1 VFLNVLSLRERRIL
15 RKHLLDASTREILR
29 PAGKRR
35 TSGDDAFRNGADL
48 RAREHPAI
56 DDRAGSSVTCKVTS
70 KTSEMSRLRVADD
83 ITQLVGETP
92 MLQLKRLVPA
102 GSADVFAKL
111 EYLNPGGS
119 VKDRAAI
126 GIIRRAEQDGRLAP
140 GGTIVEATAGN
151 TGIGLALIG
160 VNRGYKVRLFVP
172 ERFSEEKVK
181 IMRALGAEVVRTPDA
196 EGMQGAIRQAK
207 ELVATDPKAFMAGQ
221 FENQANPD
229 YHYETTAR
237 EIFEQ
242 MDGRVDAVVLG
253 CGTSGTFSGIAR
265 YLKENSP
272 QVLAYAVETQGSIL
286 GGGKPGPHKVE
297 GIGASFIPK
306 TFDRSVCDEVMMVM
320 DDEAFG
326 MVKILAAQEG
336 VLAGS
341 SGGAAVFAALKVAK
355 KLGSGKR
362 IVTIVP
368 DSAERY
374 LSKKIFEG
382 GL

>member
-1 VFLNVLSLRERRIL
+1 
-15 RKHLLDASTREILR
+15 
-29 PAGKRR
+29 
-35 TSGDDAFRNGADL
+35 
-48 RAREHPAI
+48 
-56 DDRAGSSVTCKVTS
+56 
-70 KTSEMSRLRVADD
+70 MSCLRVADD

-92 MLQLKRLVPA
+92 MLQLKRLVPP

-126 GIIRRAEQDGRLAP
+126 GIIRRAEQDGKLSP

-160 VNRGYKVRLFVP
+160 VNRGYKVKLFVP
-172 ERFSEEKVK
+172 ENFSQEKVI
-181 IMRALGAEVVRTPDA
+181 IMRALGADVVRTPDA
-196 EGMQGAIRQAK
+196 EGMQGAIRRAK
-207 ELVATDPKAFMAGQ
+207 ELVAGDPTAFMAGQ

-229 YHYETTAR
+229 YHYETTAH

-242 MDGRVDAVVLG
+242 MDGRIDAVVLG

-265 YLKENSP
+265 YLKEKLP
-272 QVLAYAVETQGSIL
+272 HVLAFAVETQGSVL
-286 GGGKPGPHKVE
+286 GGGQPGPHKVE

-306 TFDRSVCDEVMMVM
+306 TFDRSVCDEIMMVP
-320 DDEAFG
+320 DDDAFG
-326 MVKILAAQEG
+326 MVKELAAKEG

-341 SGGAAVFAALKVAK
+341 SGGAAVYASLKVAK
-355 KLGSGKR
+355 SLGVGKR
-362 IVTIVP
+362 VVTIIP

-382 GL
+382 GI

>member
-1 VFLNVLSLRERRIL
+1 
-15 RKHLLDASTREILR
+15 
-29 PAGKRR
+29 
-35 TSGDDAFRNGADL
+35 
-48 RAREHPAI
+48 
-56 DDRAGSSVTCKVTS
+56 
-70 KTSEMSRLRVADD
+70 MSRLRVADD

-119 VKDRAAI
+119 VKDRAAV
-126 GIIRRAEQDGRLAP
+126 GIIRRAQQEGKLRP

-172 ERFSEEKVK
+172 ENFSQEKVI

-196 EGMQGAIRQAK
+196 EGMQGAIQQAK
-207 ELVATDPKAFMAGQ
+207 AFVASDPTAFMAGQ
-221 FENQANPD
+221 FENLANPD
-229 YHYETTAR
+229 YHYETTAP

-242 MDGRVDAVVLG
+242 MDGKIDAVVLG
-253 CGTSGTFSGIAR
+253 CGTSGTFSGVAR
-265 YLKENSP
+265 YVKEKLP
-272 QVLAYAVETQGSIL
+272 RALAFAVETQGSTL
-286 GGGKPGPHKVE
+286 GGGEPGPHKVE
-297 GIGASFIPK
+297 GIGTSFIPK

-320 DDEAFG
+320 DDDAFG
-326 MVKILAAQEG
+326 TVKALAVQEG

-341 SGGAAVFAALKVAK
+341 SAGAAVFASLQVAK
-355 KLGSGKR
+355 RLGQGKR
-362 IVTIVP
+362 VVTIIP

-382 GL
+382 GI

>member
-1 VFLNVLSLRERRIL
+1 
-15 RKHLLDASTREILR
+15 
-29 PAGKRR
+29 
-35 TSGDDAFRNGADL
+35 
-48 RAREHPAI
+48 
-56 DDRAGSSVTCKVTS
+56 
-70 KTSEMSRLRVADD
+70 MSHLRVADD

-126 GIIRRAEQDGRLAP
+126 GIIRRAEQEGRLLP

-172 ERFSEEKVK
+172 ENFSQEKVM
-181 IMRALGAEVVRTPDA
+181 IMRALGAEVTRTPDA
-196 EGMQGAIRQAK
+196 EGMQGAIRRAK
-207 ELVATDPKAFMAGQ
+207 ELVAGNPGAFMAGQ

-229 YHYETTAR
+229 YHYETTAQ

-242 MDGRVDAVVLG
+242 MNGEIDAVVVG
-253 CGTSGTFSGIAR
+253 CGTCGTFSGIAR
-265 YLKENSP
+265 FLKDKSP
-272 QVLAYAVETQGSIL
+272 AVLTVAVETQGSVL
-286 GGGKPGPHKVE
+286 GGGPPGPHKVE

-306 TFDRSVCDEVMMVM
+306 TFDASVCDEVMMVM
-320 DDEAFG
+320 DEDAFDT
-326 MVKILAAQEG
+326 VKGLAANEG

-341 SGGAAVFAALKVAK
+341 SGGAAVFAALAVAK
-355 KLGSGKR
+355 RMGARKHV
-362 IVTIVP
+362 VTIIP

-382 GL
+382 GI

>member
-1 VFLNVLSLRERRIL
+1 
-15 RKHLLDASTREILR
+15 
-29 PAGKRR
+29 
-35 TSGDDAFRNGADL
+35 
-48 RAREHPAI
+48 
-56 DDRAGSSVTCKVTS
+56 
-70 KTSEMSRLRVADD
+70 M
-83 ITQLVGETP
+83 
-92 MLQLKRLVPA
+92 
-102 GSADVFAKL
+102 
-111 EYLNPGGS
+111 NPGGS

-126 GIIRRAEQDGRLAP
+126 GIIKRAEQEGKLAP

-172 ERFSEEKVK
+172 ENFSQEKVI

-196 EGMQGAIRQAK
+196 EGMQGAIQQAK
-207 ELVATDPKAFMAGQ
+207 KLVASDPAAFMAGQ
-221 FENQANPD
+221 FENLANPD
-229 YHYETTAR
+229 YHYETTAH

-242 MDGRVDAVVLG
+242 MDGKIDAVVLG

-265 YLKENSP
+265 YVKEKLP
-272 QVLAYAVETQGSIL
+272 RALAFAVETQGSTL
-286 GGGKPGPHKVE
+286 GGGQPGPHKVE
-297 GIGASFIPK
+297 GIGTSFIPK

-326 MVKILAAQEG
+326 MVKALAAREG

-341 SGGAAVFAALKVAK
+341 SGGAAVFASLQVAK
-355 KLGSGKR
+355 RLGPGKR
-362 IVTIVP
+362 VVTIIP

>member
-1 VFLNVLSLRERRIL
+1 
-15 RKHLLDASTREILR
+15 
-29 PAGKRR
+29 
-35 TSGDDAFRNGADL
+35 
-48 RAREHPAI
+48 
-56 DDRAGSSVTCKVTS
+56 
-70 KTSEMSRLRVADD
+70 MRVADD

-92 MLQLKRLVPA
+92 MLQLKRMVPA

-126 GIIRRAEQDGRLAP
+126 GIIRRAERDGKLPPR
-140 GGTIVEATAGN
+140 GTIVEATAGN

-160 VNRGYKVRLFVP
+160 VNRGYKVKLFVP

-181 IMRALGAEVVRTPDA
+181 IMRALGAEVFRTPDA
-196 EGMQGAIRQAK
+196 EGMQGAIRRAK
-207 ELVATDPKAFMAGQ
+207 ELVAGDATAFMAGQ
-221 FENQANPD
+221 FENPANPD

-242 MDGRVDAVVLG
+242 MDGKLDAVVLG
-253 CGTSGTFSGIAR
+253 CGTSGTFTGIAR
-265 YLKENSP
+265 FMKDNLSG
-272 QVLAYAVETQGSIL
+272 VLAFAVETQGSVL

-306 TFDRSVCDEVMMVM
+306 TFDRSVCDEVLMVT
-320 DDEAFG
+320 DQDAFET
-326 MVKILAAQEG
+326 VKQLAAREG

-341 SGGAAVFAALKVAK
+341 SGGAAMFASLQIALR
-355 KLGSGKR
+355 LGSGKR
-362 IVTIVP
+362 IVTLIP

-382 GL
+382 GI

>member
-1 VFLNVLSLRERRIL
+1 VL
-15 RKHLLDASTREILR
+15 
-29 PAGKRR
+29 
-35 TSGDDAFRNGADL
+35 
-48 RAREHPAI
+48 
-56 DDRAGSSVTCKVTS
+56 S
-70 KTSEMSRLRVADD
+70 KTSEISHLRVADD

-92 MLQLKRLVPA
+92 MLQLKRLVPP

-126 GIIRRAEQDGRLAP
+126 GIIRRAEQDGKLRP

-172 ERFSEEKVK
+172 ENFSQEKVI
-181 IMRALGAEVVRTPDA
+181 IMRALGAEVTRTPDE
-196 EGMQGAIRQAK
+196 EGMQGAINRAK
-207 ELVATDPKAFMAGQ
+207 ELVASDPKAFMAGQ
-221 FENQANPD
+221 FENPANPD

-237 EIFEQ
+237 EIFDQ
-242 MDGRVDAVVLG
+242 MDGRIDAIVVG
-253 CGTSGTFSGIAR
+253 CGTCGTFSGVAR
-265 YLKENSP
+265 FMKEKLP
-272 QVLAYAVETQGSIL
+272 GLEAYAVETQGSVL
-286 GGGKPGPHKVE
+286 GGGAPGPHKVE

-306 TFDRSVCDEVMMVM
+306 TFDAAVCDQVMQVT
-320 DDEAFG
+320 DDEAFDA
-326 MVKILAAQEG
+326 VKKLAAKEG

-341 SGGAAVFAALKVAK
+341 SGGAAVFASLKVAG

-362 IVTIVP
+362 VATIIP

-382 GL
+382 GI